1 MRLCAQSCMADA
13 IIQLNPSLVACGATA
28 CPDVCCAWRGLYLTV
43 PYLYRQLY
51 SIPYCSLYE
60 PYGMC
65 AVIDRG
71 CSKVLVSCM
80 CEQKELKE
88 TRSAHTTRHYSLY
101 TIQYTRLVSIHPIR
115 SCIPD
120 RRWSTNRIPPE
131 ICTSQGGRSQSM
143 VCIRKSV
150 VAQPSY
156 GRIARQCACAI
167 GRRVGAARPPS
178 PTLLLCVGADMRA
191 HRQFGV
197 GILSCRCA
205 L

>member
-1 MRLCAQSCMADA
+1 
-13 IIQLNPSLVACGATA
+13 
-28 CPDVCCAWRGLYLTV
+28 
-43 PYLYRQLY
+43 
-51 SIPYCSLYE
+51 
-60 PYGMC
+60 
-65 AVIDRG
+65 
-71 CSKVLVSCM
+71 M

-178 PTLLLCVGADMRA
+178 TTLLLCRSRHARASSVWRWHPQLPMRSLMA
-191 HRQFGV
+191 SVSARAACAALAFAV
-197 GILSCRCA
+197 STSSYLSLICFAVRA
-205 L
+205 APSAPRFASRPPFRTASPAASARSAA